1 MGKLRKK
8 FALVGVTLGVFIIGS
23 VVLASWLVPGEGD
36 GSAKARTAQAL
47 TTSDV
52 SGSTVAQLFP
62 GGSGD
67 VKVKIDN
74 PNPFAVTVT
83 KVEANGAI
91 SSDQT
96 GCTDVGGDATKAT
109 GVSFSTQNLNSGNVV
124 PANGSLTLTLANAA
138 SMTNASVNACQGAV
152 FTVPVTFTASS

>member
-8 FALVGVTLGVFIIGS
+8 FSVVAGALVVFIIGG
-23 VVLASWLVPGEGD
+23 VVLASWLVPGNGQ
-36 GSAKARTAQAL
+36 GYSKAASAQAL

-52 SGSTVAQLFP
+52 AATTTAQLYP

-83 KVEANGAI
+83 KVEPNGAV
-91 SSDQT
+91 SSDQA
-96 GCTDVGGDATKAT
+96 GCTDVGGDPTKAT
-109 GVSFSTQNLNSGNVV
+109 GVSFSTQNLSSGNVV
-124 PANGSLTLTLANAA
+124 SANGSLTLTLTNAA

-152 FTVPVTFTASS
+152 FTIPVTFTASS

>member
-1 MGKLRKK
+1 VNKLRKR
-8 FALVGVTLGVFIIGS
+8 LGVVGGALAVFIVGG
-23 VVLASWLVPGEGD
+23 VVLAAWLVPGNGQ
-36 GSAKARTAQAL
+36 GYSKASSAQAL

-52 SGSTVAQLFP
+52 SASTTAQLYP

-83 KVEANGAI
+83 KIEANGAV
-91 SSDQT
+91 SSDQV
-96 GCTDVGGDATKAT
+96 GCTDVGGDASKAT
-109 GVSFSTQNLNSGNVV
+109 GVGFSTQNLNSGNVV
-124 PANGSLTLTLANAA
+124 AANGSLSLTLNNAA

-152 FTVPVTFTASS
+152 FTIPVTFTASS